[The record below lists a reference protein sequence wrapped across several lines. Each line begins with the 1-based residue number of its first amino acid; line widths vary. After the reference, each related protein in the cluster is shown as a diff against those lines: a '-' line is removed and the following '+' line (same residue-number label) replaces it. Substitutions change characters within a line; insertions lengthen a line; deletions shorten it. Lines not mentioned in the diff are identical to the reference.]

1 MKAPTLDKPLNMCRH
16 TIMCGEFM
24 ANMTLTI
31 PENMRKDMK
40 QFPEIKWSEVARKAI
55 AEKLEVLQMANKIA
69 SKSKL
74 TEKDVKE
81 FSDRIKESATKR
93 FLA

>member
-1 MKAPTLDKPLNMCRH
+1 MCSD
-16 TIMCGEFM
+16 IM
-24 ANMTLTI
+24 ANMTLVI
-31 PENMRKDMK
+31 PETMRKDMK

-55 AEKLEVLQMANKIA
+55 AEKLEVLRMANKIA

-74 TEKDVKE
+74 TEKDVRE

-93 FLA
+93 FLE

>member
-1 MKAPTLDKPLNMCRH
+1 MCCD
-16 TIMCGEFM
+16 TM
-24 ANMTLTI
+24 ANMTLVI
-31 PENMRKDMK
+31 PETMRKDMK

-55 AEKLEVLQMANKIA
+55 AEKLEVLRMANKIA

-81 FSDRIKESATKR
+81 FSDKIKESATKR
-93 FLA
+93 FLE